1 VRVLVVEDEA
11 DLAGYV
17 AEGLRDHGMAVDV
30 ALDGAQALEKVATN
44 SYDLVVLD
52 RDLPV
57 VHGDAVCSALARS
70 QESPLVLMLTASG
83 DVDDRI
89 EGLRLGA
96 DDYLPK
102 PFAFAEL
109 VLRVRALGRRATG
122 AHLVYRRGD
131 LHVDLSRHRVNRA
144 GRDIALTAKEF
155 AVLEVLLAADEAV
168 VTSEELLEKV
178 WDEHADSFTNT
189 VRVTMGRLRRKLG
202 EPPLI
207 ETLIG
212 VGYRMP

>member
-131 LHVDLSRHRVNRA
+131 LHVDLSRHRVTRA

>member
-1 VRVLVVEDEA
+1 
-11 DLAGYV
+11 
-17 AEGLRDHGMAVDV
+17 
-30 ALDGAQALEKVATN
+30 
-44 SYDLVVLD
+44 
-52 RDLPV
+52 
-57 VHGDAVCSALARS
+57 
-70 QESPLVLMLTASG
+70 MLTASG

-131 LHVDLSRHRVNRA
+131 LHVDLSRHRVTRA